1 MPRSDLSTVTR
12 AALLEAAIEEF
23 AAHGFDGASTRAIA
37 TRAGV
42 HQPQINYHFA
52 SKLELWRAAVDALFA
67 ELAEEVAAARV
78 GAGTRGEELEAAI
91 GAFVRHAARR
101 PELNRIM
108 VHESG
113 VPSERL
119 DWLVDTHVKD
129 RFTQV
134 TALWEPLRRSGAV
147 IDVDSLTAFYL
158 ILGGGTLLYTNAPE
172 ARLISGV
179 EPTEAE
185 RIAAHTDALIEM
197 LIRPT
202 TRRGTHRGTRRPTTQ
217 RRSA

>member
-1 MPRSDLSTVTR
+1 VPRSDLSTATR
-12 AALLEAAIEEF
+12 AQLLDAAAVEF

-37 TRAGV
+37 ARAGV

-67 ELAEEVAAARV
+67 ELHAETDAAVADAQAISDRAV
-78 GAGTRGEELEAAI
+78 LEASI

-113 VPSERL
+113 SPSERL
-119 DWLVDTHVKD
+119 DWLVGTHVKD
-129 RFTQV
+129 RFDAVSTR
-134 TALWEPLRRSGAV
+134 WDPLRRAGEV
-147 IDVDSLTAFYL
+147 IDVDALTAFYL

-172 ARLISGV
+172 ARLISGI
-179 EPTEAE
+179 EPVASDRIEAH
-185 RIAAHTDALIEM
+185 ISALIAM
-197 LIRPT
+197 LTRGGT
-202 TRRGTHRGTRRPTTQ
+202 ATSARRSTRRRT
-217 RRSA
+217 A